1 MFEVISAEEARKLF
15 KEQHDAAL
23 EKKLINIDK
32 KIKENLKD
40 KELEMR
46 FSAEE
51 GTLCDEIGTILN
63 DKGYTIKTEK
73 TYERLYDNGGDIP
86 FFKMTI
92 KW

>member
-23 EKKLINIDK
+23 EKKLIDIDK
-32 KIKENLKD
+32 RIKENLKD

-51 GTLCDEIGTILN
+51 DKLCVDIGTILN
-63 DKGYTIKTEK
+63 DKGYIVETEK
-73 TYERLYDNGGDIP
+73 SYERLYANGGDIP
-86 FFKMTI
+86 FFKLTI